1 MTAEQKDLF
10 NRLSPFVRICGEF
23 ELPPGFRRE
32 PYSINDHEYLYVL
45 RGQGNYRVDGETHFL
60 RSGDLLRVPPH
71 VETESW
77 NDHAKPMRFF
87 AVHFDFFYH
96 PRYER
101 LPIHQRRRSE
111 SEAHPTAGL
120 PEAIGLPQKLN
131 CTDDPRIALQLE
143 RIIAEVGLQPAGY
156 PLAAKACLLELFSL
170 LLRRLENQRAAKLP
184 PNLEVV
190 LRYVEGYFAR
200 EIKLGDLA
208 GVAGLHEVYFERLFK
223 KTFGVTPMRYVSE
236 FRVRKSKTLLMEST
250 GTIQEVARLV
260 GIPDPY
266 YFSRLFRRF
275 EGISPRQYR
284 SAAVHPDGVRLPAAP
299 RRKAKPCPLYQ
310 GYV

>member
-1 MTAEQKDLF
+1 MKAEKKDLF

-23 ELPPGFRRE
+23 ELPPGFLRE

-45 RGQGNYRVDGETHFL
+45 SGQGNYRVAGATHFL
-60 RSGDLLRVPPH
+60 RPGDLLRIPPH
-71 VETESW
+71 VETQSW

-101 LPIHQRRRSE
+101 LPIHQMRRTVPK
-111 SEAHPTAGL
+111 AHPTAGI
-120 PEAIGLPQKLN
+120 PDAIGLPEKLN
-131 CTDDPRIALQLE
+131 GADDPRIALQLE

-170 LLRRLENQRAAKLP
+170 LLRRIESHAVAGLP
-184 PNLEVV
+184 PNLEAV
-190 LRYVEGYFAR
+190 LRHVEAHFAR

-208 GVAGLHEVYFERLFK
+208 GVAGLHEVYLERLFK
-223 KTFGVTPMRYVSE
+223 KTFGATPMRYVSE
-236 FRVRKSKTLLMEST
+236 FRVRKSKMLLMEP
-250 GTIQEVARLV
+250 GRTIQEVARLV
-260 GIPDPY
+260 GFPDPY
-266 YFSRLFRRF
+266 YYSRLFRRF

-284 SAAVHPDGVRLPAAP
+284 CTASHPDGVRLPAAP

-310 GYV
+310 GYA